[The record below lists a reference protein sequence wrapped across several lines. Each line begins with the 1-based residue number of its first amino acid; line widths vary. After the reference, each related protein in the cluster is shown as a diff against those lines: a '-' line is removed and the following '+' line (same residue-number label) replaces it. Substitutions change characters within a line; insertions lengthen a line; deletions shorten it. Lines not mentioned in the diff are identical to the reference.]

1 MLEVSNLN
9 KKYGAFHAVKNL
21 SFKLEKGERLGFLG
35 SNGAGKTTTMQ
46 IITGALAPS
55 SGKVSVGGYDV
66 FEQPQEVKRQ
76 IGYLPEI
83 PPVYED
89 LKVIDYLKYVAR
101 LKGILKV
108 NLASEVDF
116 AIAKTNLESV
126 ALRYI
131 QHLSK
136 GYRQRVGLA
145 QALLGN
151 PALLILDEPTVGLD
165 PQQIIEIRE
174 LIQNL
179 EGHSVLLSSHILSEV
194 QNICTKAI
202 IIKNGEMI
210 LEDNIQDLI
219 NRGSSSLVHLKLKFF
234 TKEIEKNLLNLPYVT
249 SCTNKN
255 SRIEILLEDSS
266 EDLLVSLS
274 KFLITSGVGLIEQ
287 SPQDLKLENIFIELT
302 K

>member
-1 MLEVSNLN
+1 MLKVKNLN
-9 KKYGAFHAVKNL
+9 KKYGSVHAVKNL

-35 SNGAGKTTTMQ
+35 PNGAGKTTTMQ
-46 IITGALAPS
+46 IIAGALAPS
-55 SGKVSVGGYDV
+55 SGTVSVAGHDV
-66 FEQPQEVKRQ
+66 FESPKKVKKQ

-89 LKVIDYLKYVAR
+89 MKVCDYLKYVSQ

-108 NLASEVDF
+108 NLSKEIDE

-126 ALRYI
+126 ANRYI

-136 GYRQRVGLA
+136 GFRQRVGLA

-151 PALLILDEPTVGLD
+151 PPLLILDEPTVGLD

-174 LIQNL
+174 LIKNL

-202 IIKNGEMI
+202 IIKNGQII

-219 NRGSSSLVHLKLKFF
+219 HNESSSIVHLKLNSF
-234 TKEIEKNLLNLPYVT
+234 TKEIENNLLNLNYVKH
-249 SCTNKN
+249 CAQKNNK
-255 SRIEILLEDSS
+255 IEIHLTNSSDELLIE
-266 EDLLVSLS
+266 LS
-274 KFLITSGVGLIEQ
+274 KFLINSGVGLIEQ

>member
-1 MLEVSNLN
+1 MLEVKGLN
-9 KKYGAFHAVKNL
+9 KKYGSVHAVKNL

-46 IITGALAPS
+46 IIAGALAPS
-55 SGKVSVGGYDV
+55 SGMVSVGGYDV
-66 FEQPQEVKRQ
+66 FENPKEVKKQ

-89 LKVIDYLKYVAR
+89 MRVFDYLKYVAQ
-101 LKGILKV
+101 LKDILKV
-108 NLASEVDF
+108 NLVSEIDA
-116 AIAKTNLESV
+116 AIAKMHLESV
-126 ALRYI
+126 ACRYI

-136 GYRQRVGLA
+136 GFRQRVGLA

-151 PALLILDEPTVGLD
+151 PPLLILDEPTVGLD

-202 IIKNGEMI
+202 IIKNGQII

-219 NRGSSSLVHLKLKFF
+219 HKSSSSIVHLRLTAF
-234 TKEIEKNLLNLPYVT
+234 TTEIKNNLLNLPYVER
-249 SCTNKN
+249 CEHKNNKIEIHLKN
-255 SRIEILLEDSS
+255 SND
-266 EDLLVSLS
+266 DLLIELS
-274 KFLITSGVGLIEQ
+274 KFLINSGVGLIEQ
-287 SPQDLKLENIFIELT
+287 SPQNLKLENIFIELT

>member
-1 MLEVSNLN
+1 MLEVKGLN
-9 KKYGAFHAVKNL
+9 KKYGSVHAVKDL

-46 IITGALAPS
+46 IIAGALAPS
-55 SGKVSVGGYDV
+55 SGVVTVGGYDV
-66 FEQPQEVKRQ
+66 FENPQEVKKQ

-89 LKVIDYLKYVAR
+89 MRVLDYLKYVAQ
-101 LKGILKV
+101 LKGITKAS
-108 NLASEVDF
+108 LALETEEV
-116 AIAKTNLESV
+116 IGKTHLESV
-126 ALRYI
+126 AGRYI

-136 GYRQRVGLA
+136 GFRQRVGLA

-151 PALLILDEPTVGLD
+151 PPLLILDEPTVGLD

-179 EGHSVLLSSHILSEV
+179 KGHSVLLSSHILSEV

-202 IIKNGEMI
+202 IIKEGQI
-210 LEDNIQDLI
+210 VLEDNIQDLI
-219 NRGSSSLVHLKLKFF
+219 HKGSSSVVSLRLSGF
-234 TKEIEKNLLNLPYVT
+234 TAQIETQLLNLPYVNHC
-249 SCTNKN
+249 SHKNNKTEVHLKN
-255 SRIEILLEDSS
+255 ASNELLIE
-266 EDLLVSLS
+266 LS
-274 KFLITSGVGLIEQ
+274 KFLVNSKVGLIEQ
-287 SPQDLKLENIFIELT
+287 SLQDLKLENIFIELT